1 MSADSAAAAKAP
13 APGSPGPSAGSSDEK
28 WWWSLAA
35 VVVAGLLVVVAVA
48 VAAMLLDSK
57 DAGTIAG
64 AAFTAVGTLVTA
76 FLGLKTT
83 QNQATSAAVFAAHV
97 PESQARVAI
106 ERAMEMRRQ
115 SA

>member
-1 MSADSAAAAKAP
+1 
-13 APGSPGPSAGSSDEK
+13 
-28 WWWSLAA
+28 
-35 VVVAGLLVVVAVA
+35 VVGLVVVVGVA
-48 VAAMLLDSK
+48 VAAMLIDSK

-97 PESQARVAI
+97 PANEAEAAI
-106 ERAMEMRRQ
+106 ERAMQMRRL
-115 SA
+115 SG